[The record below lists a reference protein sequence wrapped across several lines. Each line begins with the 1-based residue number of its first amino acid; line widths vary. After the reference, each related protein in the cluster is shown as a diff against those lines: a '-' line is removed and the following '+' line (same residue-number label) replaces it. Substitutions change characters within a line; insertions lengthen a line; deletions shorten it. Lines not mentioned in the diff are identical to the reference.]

1 MIYWIFIT
9 GLNVCPGFINTHQWC
24 YESRECKIKI
34 SPGLND
40 KEHTR
45 YCRKHFI
52 FDSPCEKFPVPR
64 PQCVRLGGNNSLG
77 PWTSS
82 FGLEHFMTH
91 SSAIQLLS
99 PLPLYTLTGIQD
111 GRWSEER
118 GKQLGWGGKLGMRRF
133 LITAF
138 TARPQVWGISHA
150 FCHTV
155 SWLECFC
162 GRSYTLDRLAAHPG
176 PEITNHK
183 LTTQGMQ
190 SCIEDK
196 TDNTWGLQ
204 WSNTSD
210 YKYYERII

>member
-77 PWTSS
+77 PLTSS

-150 FCHTV
+150 FCHSV
-155 SWLECFC
+155 MVRMFLWEEL
-162 GRSYTLDRLAAHPG
+162 HPRQVG
-176 PEITNHK
+176 SSPRTRDN
-183 LTTQGMQ
+183 Q
-190 SCIEDK
+190 SQTHHSRDAELHWRQ
-196 TDNTWGLQ
+196 N
-204 WSNTSD
+204 
-210 YKYYERII
+210 R